1 MRTFKK
7 LIFHLILLF
16 ISFWLIFSLSC
27 NINPSSNSNN
37 SKSDDTTI
45 INTPPTVL
53 NSDKWVVA
61 YHPLYQW
68 GYIPD
73 DKFPWDNITHL
84 ILGYLW
90 ASETDTGNGYTLVMP
105 DGTAITL
112 NEWINM
118 AKDYIEE
125 GHQKGKIVNC
135 MLGGE
140 GSNLDLRWNHATEN
154 DALVTAFANNIKS
167 ILKDQA
173 GFDGVDLDWEENIDY
188 TGFINLTAKLREVW
202 PEAIITIPTQ
212 PAGLDANDFAPAKDY
227 IDAFMPMSYLSF
239 IQWGGWILPMPLTP
253 IYNYSTNHY
262 SIDTTLER
270 WTTAGVSA
278 SKIITGIG
286 GFGCVWGDNNPYDG
300 VGPNKPYCSTL
311 NSNPEG
317 EVQALASDN
326 IVTQKWLNELLNN
339 NPSKLI
345 ETWDDIGKCSYWHS
359 SSINRVDMAVS
370 NFLGSDHYI
379 SLVFYETPRSIS
391 EKVDYINKNNMKG
404 MMFWTLSQMI
414 DENNSFPIVE
424 HIVFK

>member
-1 MRTFKK
+1 
-7 LIFHLILLF
+7 
-16 ISFWLIFSLSC
+16 
-27 NINPSSNSNN
+27 
-37 SKSDDTTI
+37 
-45 INTPPTVL
+45 
-53 NSDKWVVA
+53 
-61 YHPLYQW
+61 
-68 GYIPD
+68 
-73 DKFPWDNITHL
+73 
-84 ILGYLW
+84 
-90 ASETDTGNGYTLVMP
+90 
-105 DGTAITL
+105 
-112 NEWINM
+112 
-118 AKDYIEE
+118 
-125 GHQKGKIVNC
+125 
-135 MLGGE
+135 
-140 GSNLDLRWNHATEN
+140 
-154 DALVTAFANNIKS
+154 
-167 ILKDQA
+167 LKDQA